1 MTMTYDQLVT
11 LIQDTIQSNDDT
23 TFASHINDFIKQAED
38 DIIKKCQ
45 LPTMLKRTGQLTMTA
60 GIGTI
65 DLPSDYIATLRLEI
79 TSGPVQRVQL
89 RQKDSSFL
97 TAAYPNDSSTGFPLY
112 YAEAPASGS
121 TNRLMIRPIPD
132 VNYSYILRYSCR
144 PASLTAG
151 AGSGTTWISTNM
163 RTALT
168 YGALMYAAMYIEDYA
183 LAEVYEKHFNDAAG
197 ITQMEQA
204 KFNQQRRRKE
214 YIRPEVQDL

>member
-45 LPTMLKRTGQLTMTA
+45 LPTMLKRTGGLAMTA
-60 GIGTI
+60 GVGTI
-65 DLPSDYIATLRLEI
+65 DLPSDYIATLRLEA
-79 TSGPVQRVQL
+79 TGTARVHL
-89 RQKDSSFL
+89 RHKDSSFL

-112 YAEAPASGS
+112 YAEAPANGS

-132 VNYSYILRYSCR
+132 SNYTYALRYSCR

-214 YIRPEVQDL
+214 YIRPDVQDL